1 MAAAAETDPADVVL
15 RALADPTRRSVLRLV
30 RAGELSAGEIAAH
43 FPVTQQAVSQHLG
56 VLKEAGLLAE
66 RREGTRRHYR
76 LRPEALV
83 PVRELVEELWPQA
96 LRRLRAA
103 IEADHSGRRTR

>member
-1 MAAAAETDPADVVL
+1 MAAADATDPADAVL

-30 RAGELSAGEIAAH
+30 QAGELSAGEIAAH

-66 RREGTRRHYR
+66 RRDGTRRHYR
-76 LRPEALV
+76 LQPEALV

-96 LRRLRAA
+96 LRRLKAA
-103 IEADHSGRRTR
+103 VEADHPRLPTR

>member
-1 MAAAAETDPADVVL
+1 VAAAADTDPVDAVL
-15 RALADPTRRSVLRLV
+15 RALADPTRRTVLRLV

-56 VLKEAGLLAE
+56 VLKQAGLLAE

-76 LRPEALV
+76 LHPEALV

-96 LRRLRAA
+96 LRRLKAA
-103 IEADHSGRRTR
+103 VEADHPRSTTR

>member
-1 MAAAAETDPADVVL
+1 VAAAADTDPTDAVL
-15 RALADPTRRSVLRLV
+15 RALADPTRRTVLRLV

-96 LRRLRAA
+96 LRQLKAA
-103 IEADHSGRRTR
+103 VEADHPRRATR